1 VEVADLK
8 GFEAVIHL
16 AGLSND
22 PLGNLNPNLTYD
34 INHHAS
40 VRLARVAKEAGVKR
54 YLFSSSCSTYG
65 AAGDKIL
72 DETAEFNPSRHTGA
86 RKFSWS
92 KMSPSW
98 RAPEFSRCFC
108 ATPQHTEFLH
118 GCDLTWC

>member
-1 VEVADLK
+1 VGADLK

-22 PLGNLNPNLTYD
+22 PLGNLNPTLTYD

-40 VRLARVAKEAGVKR
+40 VRLARLAKEAGVKR

-72 DETAEFNPSRHTGA
+72 DETAEFNPGNTLWVGRRCWWSRKC
-86 RKFSWS
+86 RN
-92 KMSPSW
+92 
-98 RAPEFSRCFC
+98 
-108 ATPQHTEFLH
+108 
-118 GCDLTWC
+118 